1 MHAHYRCILLFAATA
16 VLQLRPTPL
25 SADQLE
31 DTARII
37 EAQLH
42 KQGVACTMAQR
53 AMRDAIKSVPHEAVW
68 IVRCDE
74 ATYRV
79 KLIPRRKAFITP
91 LSTSATKAHC
101 TESGAQ
107 CQSSSGGKPVRN

>member
-1 MHAHYRCILLFAATA
+1 MLNFNRCILLAATSA
-16 VLQLRPTPL
+16 GLQLQPTPL
-25 SADQLE
+25 SADQLD

-42 KQGVACTMAQR
+42 KQGVACTMARR

-68 IVRCDE
+68 IVHCDE

-79 KLIPRRKAFITP
+79 KLIPRRQAFITP
-91 LSTSATKAHC
+91 IGTSDRAK
-101 TESGAQ
+101 EDQ
-107 CQSSSGGKPVRN
+107 K

>member
-1 MHAHYRCILLFAATA
+1 MPSNYRCILFAAA
-16 VLQLRPTPL
+16 AAGLQLLPAPL
-25 SADQLE
+25 WADQLD

-53 AMRDAIKSVPHEAVW
+53 AMRDAIRSVPHEAVW
-68 IVRCDE
+68 IVHCDE

-79 KLIPRRKAFITP
+79 KLIPRRQAFITP
-91 LSTSATKAHC
+91 IGTSDRVK
-101 TESGAQ
+101 EDR
-107 CQSSSGGKPVRN
+107 K